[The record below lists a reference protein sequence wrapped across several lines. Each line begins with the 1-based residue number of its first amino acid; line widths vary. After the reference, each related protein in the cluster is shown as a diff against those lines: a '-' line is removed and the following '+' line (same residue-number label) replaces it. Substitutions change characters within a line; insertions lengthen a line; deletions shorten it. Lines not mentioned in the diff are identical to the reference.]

1 MAVDAAG
8 DSLMDAATQPI
19 ADDDGEGDDEESPL
33 THASRAVHAAE
44 GVDGAQGALQREDL
58 HARSEALRDAAIAA
72 EALKAATTST
82 EVLPLS
88 GPNPYAIAAAA
99 SASNPVSASG
109 PLSLPVN
116 ARKQRERLE
125 SPEKKH
131 RTDKKK
137 IETGAKFPGGD
148 LKPHLFLEGE
158 DQGGLML
165 RPRQLPMTPS
175 LSDIPKFSTLTP
187 HLPRLFRVGL
197 EIFGTCLLEVRRRS
211 CRNCI
216 PTKHISPQFRTRFK
230 IWIRNRRTSAK
241 LKGTW
246 LLGST
251 TWKLKLGIS
260 KPDHVL

>member
-33 THASRAVHAAE
+33 THASRAVHAA
-44 GVDGAQGALQREDL
+44 GGCGWCSQVVLQREDL

-72 EALKAATTST
+72 EAPKAATTST

-137 IETGAKFPGGD
+137 IETG
-148 LKPHLFLEGE
+148 
-158 DQGGLML
+158 DQVSGGGLEA
-165 RPRQLPMTPS
+165 PP
-175 LSDIPKFSTLTP
+175 
-187 HLPRLFRVGL
+187 LFG
-197 EIFGTCLLEVRRRS
+197 GG
-211 CRNCI
+211 
-216 PTKHISPQFRTRFK
+216 RTRE
-230 IWIRNRRTSAK
+230 
-241 LKGTW
+241 
-246 LLGST
+246 
-251 TWKLKLGIS
+251 
-260 KPDHVL
+260 V